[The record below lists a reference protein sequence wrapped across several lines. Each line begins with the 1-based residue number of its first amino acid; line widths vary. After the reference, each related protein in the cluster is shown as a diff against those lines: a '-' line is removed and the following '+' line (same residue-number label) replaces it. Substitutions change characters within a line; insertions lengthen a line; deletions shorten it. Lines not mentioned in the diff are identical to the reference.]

1 VLDDRKLIKYSAGQ
15 TIAKAHIGA
24 NPINLLL
31 LKKFCPR
38 MVLLLRDPRQA
49 LLSLVHYM
57 KHELDKGDAHSR
69 VWIAPAPTPDLLHGS
84 LSEAI
89 DWHVAHQL
97 PNLLEWMEHWLAH
110 AESGKSPA
118 VLVTQYQDLR
128 ENIQTVVERILDF
141 YQIPILAYT
150 PKHVP
155 KDSSTHFR
163 KGDVEEWREVFNPSQ
178 QKICADL
185 MAAYPRVNRLYGEKI
200 RPNLELAA
208 PLTRNGQ
215 QAHATRTESLT

>member
-1 VLDDRKLIKYSAGQ
+1 
-15 TIAKAHIGA
+15 
-24 NPINLLL
+24 
-31 LKKFCPR
+31 
-38 MVLLLRDPRQA
+38 
-49 LLSLVHYM
+49 
-57 KHELDKGDAHSR
+57 
-69 VWIAPAPTPDLLHGS
+69 
-84 LSEAI
+84 
-89 DWHVAHQL
+89 
-97 PNLLEWMEHWLAH
+97 
-110 AESGKSPA
+110 
-118 VLVTQYQDLR
+118 
-128 ENIQTVVERILDF
+128 
-141 YQIPILAYT
+141 LAYT